1 MALKSASETL
11 SPDGSKHEG
20 GAWGGELLSF
30 TQNEERDAW
39 DTELRA
45 LASSQCVPA

>member
-1 MALKSASETL
+1 MGLKSASGTL

-20 GAWGGELLSF
+20 GPLGGELFSF
-30 TQNEERDAW
+30 TQNEEQDTW